1 MLKHKTDNF
10 RSAGT
15 RVIAQVTHN
24 TKELLS
30 PYKVHTFFTSNHIN
44 KNSHKSY
51 ILLYN
56 FNIHTLKVFYMK
68 ITLQVTPLQKACLT
82 KQMKVFKY
90 YVTRDLTGYT
100 MVPVLYTLFL

>member
-1 MLKHKTDNF
+1 MLKHKTENF

-68 ITLQVTPLQKACLT
+68 ISLQVTAFQKACLT
-82 KQMKVFKY
+82 KQM
-90 YVTRDLTGYT
+90 
-100 MVPVLYTLFL
+100 